1 MTAAPLVSVLMPV
14 LDAEPFLEEAVE
26 SILGQSFGDFELLA
40 LDDGS
45 TDASPRMLEAL
56 AARDARVRVLHREHA
71 GLARRLN
78 EGIEQARG
86 EFVARMDADDVAH
99 PERLARQVE
108 YLRAHP
114 ECVAVGTDTLEVD
127 SERWPIRTLGVV
139 AAHEEIEARLL
150 QGDGGALVHASAMYR
165 REALRA
171 LGGYRVE
178 LEAGEDV
185 DLHLRLAERGRLAN
199 LTEVL
204 FEYRKNPA
212 GVTLNRRLEMRRA
225 QDAAIS
231 DALARRGRDPAS
243 APRRPPV
250 PDADPPHCLWALWA
264 GRAIEAGHLA
274 TARKHAGRALR
285 AAPLALAYWKLM
297 IRAWLGIR
305 PFLWLRWREAP
316 GRPGGRPAPPRYPL
330 RS

>member
-1 MTAAPLVSVLMPV
+1 MTSAPLVSVLMPV

-26 SILGQSFGDFELLA
+26 SILGQSFEDFELLA

-45 TDASPRMLEAL
+45 TDASPRILDAL
-56 AARDARVRVLHREHA
+56 AARDARVRVFHREHA

-78 EGIEQARG
+78 EGLERARG
-86 EFVARMDADDVAH
+86 ELVARMDADDVAY

-114 ECVAVGTDTLEVD
+114 DCVAVGTDTLEVD
-127 SERWPIRTLGVV
+127 SERWPIRTLGVM
-139 AAHEEIEARLL
+139 AAHEDIEARLL

-165 REALRA
+165 CEALRA
-171 LGGYRVE
+171 LGGYRVG

-212 GVTLNRRLEMRRA
+212 GVTLNRMLEMRRA
-225 QDAAIS
+225 QDTAIGE
-231 DALARRGRDPAS
+231 ALIRRGRDPAS
-243 APRRPPV
+243 APRRPPER
-250 PDADPPHCLWALWA
+250 DGDPPHRVWALWA

-274 TARKHAGRALR
+274 TARKHAGRAFR

-297 IRAWLGIR
+297 IRAWFGIR
-305 PFLWLRWREAP
+305 PFLWARWRQVP
-316 GRPGGRPAPPRYPL
+316 GRSGGRSAPPTYPL

>member
-14 LDAEPFLEEAVE
+14 LDAEPFLEEAIE

-45 TDASPRMLEAL
+45 TDASPRMLEAF
-56 AARDARVRVLHREHA
+56 AARDARVRVLHGEHG

-78 EGIEQARG
+78 QGIEQARG
-86 EFVARMDADDVAH
+86 ELVARMDADDVAH
-99 PERLARQVE
+99 PERFARQVE

-127 SERWPIRTLGVV
+127 SERWPIRTLGVM
-139 AAHEEIEARLL
+139 AAHEEIDARLL
-150 QGDGGALVHASAMYR
+150 EGDGGALVHASAMYR
-165 REALRA
+165 GEALRA

-204 FEYRKNPA
+204 LEYRKNPA
-212 GVTLNRRLEMRRA
+212 GVTLTRRHQMRRA
-225 QDAAIS
+225 QDAAIR
-231 DALARRGRDPAS
+231 DALTRRGRDPAS

-250 PDADPPHCLWALWA
+250 SDGDPPHRLWALWA

-305 PFLWLRWREAP
+305 PFLWARWREAL
-316 GRPGGRPAPPRYPL
+316 GRPTGRSAPPRYPL